1 MIGLF
6 RRGPRPDELHIGD
19 PRFDGWEP
27 VGDYEDLPTARAFA
41 AQLRDLGIESAL
53 TADWP
58 LDEFGRGDIA
68 LRVPPEHYGDAT
80 VMLDGLD
87 D

>member
-1 MIGLF
+1 MGLF
-6 RRGPRPDELHIGD
+6 SRRPRPDELHVGD

-27 VGDYEDLPTARAFA
+27 VGDYEDLKTAKAFA
-41 AQLRDLGIESAL
+41 GHLSSLGITCAL
-53 TADWP
+53 TADWA
-58 LDEFGRGDIA
+58 LDELGRGDIA